1 MATATIDSGLFRN
14 PNRDLVVNIK
24 GTKKP
29 LEDDFAYP
37 KQEWFWTG
45 KAPVHG
51 SCPGVKEDGHMTSLQ
66 LPNCSE
72 VRPSRGRRGRCRLG
86 AATSGAVH
94 GSALHLGGRAP
105 RTTFDKFARD
115 GGTAS
120 PRSPASR
127 HEH

>member
-1 MATATIDSGLFRN
+1 MANATIDSGLFRN

-51 SCPGVKEDGHMTSLQ
+51 SCPGVKEDGHMTSLP

-72 VRPSRGRRGRCRLG
+72 VWPSHRRRGRCRLC
-86 AATSGAVH
+86 AATSGSVHRSAVR
-94 GSALHLGGRAP
+94 LGGRA
-105 RTTFDKFARD
+105 RKTLDKFARD
-115 GGTAS
+115 GGSAS
-120 PRSPASR
+120 PGSPASR
-127 HEH
+127 HEQ